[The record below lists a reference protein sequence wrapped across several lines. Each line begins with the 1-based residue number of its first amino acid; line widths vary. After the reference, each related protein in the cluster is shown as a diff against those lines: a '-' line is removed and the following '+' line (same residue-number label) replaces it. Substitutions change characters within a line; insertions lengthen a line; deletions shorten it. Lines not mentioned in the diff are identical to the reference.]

1 MAIPKANKKEKVRK
15 RKGEKKRLLE
25 ENLKVEYVEDEE
37 EESRFKICFN
47 YEEEKSDRL
56 DNDENVPTF
65 SLLKIPR

>member
-56 DNDENVPTF
+56 DNDENVPTS

>member
-1 MAIPKANKKEKVRK
+1 MRK

-56 DNDENVPTF
+56 DNDENVPTS